1 MKTHSSLV
9 IVAMAAIAAFSAADA
24 FAADVNHGKQLYM
37 TCAACHGATGA
48 GNEALGA
55 PPIGGMPAWYTARQL
70 NNFKTGVRGGDPK
83 DTFGKQMAPMAM
95 TLATDQ
101 DVADVAAYVET
112 LK

>member
-1 MKTHSSLV
+1 MPRSDWRGERGARRTSNRRPAGLV
-9 IVAMAAIAAFSAADA
+9 HRAPAE
-24 FAADVNHGKQLYM
+24 QL
-37 TCAACHGATGA
+37 
-48 GNEALGA
+48 
-55 PPIGGMPAWYTARQL
+55 Q
-70 NNFKTGVRGGDPK
+70 TGVRGGDPK